1 MNRIN
6 RNSDVGGGD
15 IATTTI
21 KTTTSS
27 YKSTPKDNN
36 IVHLDIVYGDRKNKN
51 ISSVRSVVKKL
62 NTNTNMPTNKC
73 SITKI
78 N

>member
-36 IVHLDIVYGDRKNKN
+36 IVHLDIVDGDSKNKN
-51 ISSVRSVVKKL
+51 ISSVRSLVK
-62 NTNTNMPTNKC
+62 N
-73 SITKI
+73 
-78 N
+78 